1 MVLPYLCLWRV
12 EFDLAGASV
21 LEPRQAE
28 AGGRV
33 GHEVTLAHKSR
44 GHRSRNGLSVV
55 GGDRVQGDRAADIHG
70 ERLRTL
76 NRQSGRFVRSEEH
89 TSELQSPCNLVC
101 RLLLEKKKK
110 QK

>member
-28 AGGRV
+28 AGGRG

-44 GHRSRNGLSVV
+44 GHRSRSGLSVV

-76 NRQSGRFVRSEEH
+76 NRQPGRFVPHHVWVEAGLTTRAEIRH
-89 TSELQSPCNLVC
+89 HHGLVD
-101 RLLLEKKKK
+101 
-110 QK
+110 